1 MGPSGTV
8 PGRSTTRG
16 DAQTTILPHAHPN
29 LELDGHAARVQ
40 SLARSFSR
48 STMSILMQASWD
60 FPTLLAQAPLS
71 SSCRPSLQDKGAC
84 ASNVCL
90 LQFVGCKFR
99 LQIRGVGLGQFS
111 LTWVSLSQ
119 AKAHGLFQSS
129 G

>member
-90 LQFVGCKFR
+90 LQFVGCKFAAVR
-99 LQIRGVGLGQFS
+99 RALIDADPGRYCERWLP
-111 LTWVSLSQ
+111 
-119 AKAHGLFQSS
+119 AERRAADD
-129 G
+129 